1 MFDEVEVHQG
11 VQEEEEQEEEEEEGE
26 EEEEEEEEEGPP
38 LNPINNHTLFLSYPF

>member
-11 VQEEEEQEEEEEEGE
+11 VQEEEEQE

>member
-11 VQEEEEQEEEEEEGE
+11 VQEEEEQEEEEEEG
-26 EEEEEEEEEGPP
+26 PP